1 MKLLIIEDDTDIAA
15 YLEKGLK
22 QAGHAVDVSASGHE
36 GLYLA
41 TSGNYD
47 VIVLDRMLPELD
59 GLTLLRTIRTGNIAT
74 PVLMLTALG
83 RVEQRVEGLETGA
96 DDYLVKPF
104 AFTEFLAR
112 VTALARRPAL
122 NLDQTVLT
130 CGGLVMDRLKR
141 NVSVD
146 GVDVDLQPR
155 EFALVEILLL
165 NQGQVLTRTM
175 LLEKVWNFHFDPKT
189 NIVETHISRVR
200 SKLGRAKD
208 VISTR
213 RGEGYVAQ
221 DPA

>member
-1 MKLLIIEDDTDIAA
+1 MKILVIEDDAEIAA

-22 QAGHAVDVSASGHE
+22 QAGHVVDHSTSGRD
-36 GLYLA
+36 GLFLA
-41 TSGNYD
+41 TTGTYD
-47 VIVLDRMLPELD
+47 VLVIDRMLPELD
-59 GLTLLRTIRTGNIAT
+59 GLTVVRTLRAGNIAT

-112 VTALARRPAL
+112 ISALARRPAL
-122 NLDQTVLT
+122 STEPTNLS
-130 CGGLVMDRLKR
+130 CGGLTLDRLKR
-141 NVSVD
+141 SVTVD
-146 GVDVDLQPR
+146 GAEVDLQPR

-165 NQGQVLTRTM
+165 HQGQVLTRTM

-200 SKLGRAKD
+200 TKLGRAKD

-221 DPA
+221 EPV